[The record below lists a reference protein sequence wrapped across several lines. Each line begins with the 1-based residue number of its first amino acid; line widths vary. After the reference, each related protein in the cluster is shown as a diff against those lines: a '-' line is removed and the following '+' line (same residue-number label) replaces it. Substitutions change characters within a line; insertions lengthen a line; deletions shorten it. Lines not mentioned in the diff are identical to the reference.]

1 MTVNQASKC
10 VFVIDKAL
18 PKGLAAN
25 TAAVLATAITIKV
38 KNLVGWDVTDGG
50 GCCHP
55 AITQVAIPVLAASL
69 EELTSLHAAARENA
83 DLLVAGF
90 TDVAQRSRTYDEYT
104 ARMAGMESASMRFLG
119 VALFGDRKEI
129 SDVTQHL
136 KLL

>member
-1 MTVNQASKC
+1 MTVNKASKC